1 MKILHFSIL
10 YAVCL
15 EGLFSFRYQLFCT
28 FNNLKTASNSL
39 DRMMFADNT
48 SLFISD
54 ENINTRFTN
63 ANLEL
68 QKMN

>member
-10 YAVCL
+10 YAVRL
-15 EGLFSFRYQLFCT
+15 EGLFSIRYQLFFA
-28 FNNLKTASNSL
+28 FNNLKIASNSL